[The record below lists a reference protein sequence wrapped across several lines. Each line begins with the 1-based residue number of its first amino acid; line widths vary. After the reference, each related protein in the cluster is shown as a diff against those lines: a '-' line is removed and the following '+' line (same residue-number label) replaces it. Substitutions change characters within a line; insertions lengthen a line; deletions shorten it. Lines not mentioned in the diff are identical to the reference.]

1 MPDRCALGVHGR
13 LASVT
18 DEPEVPVTSIGD
30 RLERAIERHA
40 DAAGEIRRG
49 EREKPRSLRR
59 NAVWLVITLVSLYLV
74 MPSLVS
80 TFADW
85 DQITQYSGLWLLTMF
100 GLQVGVCASL
110 WDLQRVAL
118 QGAPWRPVIA
128 AQLAS
133 NALSNIAPGG
143 GPVGA
148 ALQFRILVAAGL
160 DAQMVVSALTAVQLL
175 VFAIVL
181 GLPIIAI
188 PAALH
193 GSVNHSLLE
202 AAVAVVVAFALIVAA
217 AALLMRTDRPLAWVG
232 RVTQSVRNRLR
243 RHVAP
248 TTDLPERLLSQRD
261 QITAVMGARWAR
273 ALSAVVAR
281 WLLDFMTLFA
291 ALTAIGAHPRPSLVL
306 LAFCVAKALGNIPL
320 TPGGL
325 GFVEAGMTAL
335 LALAGVSPEDAVL
348 ATFAYRLFSY
358 WLPLPFGLLGIAL
371 APRSTSIA
379 ASEPTRP

>member
-1 MPDRCALGVHGR
+1 VAD
-13 LASVT
+13 VT
-18 DEPEVPVTSIGD
+18 DEPEPSVTSVGD

-40 DAAGEIRRG
+40 DTAGEIHRG

-59 NAVWLVITLVSLYLV
+59 NALWLVITLVSLYLV
-74 MPSLVS
+74 FPSLVE

-85 DQITQYSGLWLLTMF
+85 DQITRFSPVWLLVMF
-100 GLQVGVCASL
+100 GLQVGVCACL

-118 QGAPWRPVIA
+118 RGARWRPVIA

-148 ALQFRILVAAGL
+148 ALQYRILVAAGL

-181 GLPIIAI
+181 GLPIVAI

-193 GSVNHSLLE
+193 GSVNRSLLE
-202 AAVAVVVAFALIVAA
+202 AAVAGVAAFALIVGA

-232 RVTQSVRNRLR
+232 SVTQSIRNRIR
-243 RHVAP
+243 RHTAP
-248 TTDLPERLLSQRD
+248 ATDLPERLLAERD
-261 QITAVMGARWAR
+261 QITAVMGARWER
-273 ALSAVVAR
+273 AVAGAVGR
-281 WLLDFMTLFA
+281 WLFDFMTLLA

-306 LAFCVAKALGNIPL
+306 LAFCGAKALGNIPL

-335 LALAGVSPEDAVL
+335 LALAGVSPGDAVL

-358 WLPLPFGLLGIAL
+358 WLPLPFGLLGLAL
-371 APRSTSIA
+371 APSRA
-379 ASEPTRP
+379 GVDAPDPTDT